1 MNVIWKSLVEEP
13 HKDFAMRKVMA
24 TREANLRKTFEG
36 HHSVALPYGD
46 SGEEFRVWDT
56 N

>member
-1 MNVIWKSLVEEP
+1 MIWKSLVEEP